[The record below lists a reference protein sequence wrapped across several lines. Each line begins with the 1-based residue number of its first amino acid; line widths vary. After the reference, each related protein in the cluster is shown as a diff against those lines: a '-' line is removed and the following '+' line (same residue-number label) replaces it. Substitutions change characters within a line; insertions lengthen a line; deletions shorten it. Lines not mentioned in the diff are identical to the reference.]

1 MSELDALMPFE
12 VEIFGAL
19 YKNYLETLEKNKKK
33 GKAPK

>member
-1 MSELDALMPFE
+1 

-33 GKAPK
+33 GKAPKWHYQQ